1 MIISEKEL
9 ADARVAWGEGII
21 LISKS
26 YNEKGID
33 EATTVANE
41 FLDNLYGFEL
51 GPVLFKPT
59 LSGGN
64 QTFRTNKEGALSYF
78 LGNNPRYPKDNGFG
92 IKSWCKFESQT
103 TGIFLEKK
111 VAIWMGWVT
120 LTNNAGDLIKVD
132 KSWGYKKS
140 SNGILKIVSHH
151 SSLPYEG

>member
-9 ADARVAWGEGII
+9 TEARFAWGEGII
-21 LISKS
+21 SISKS

-33 EATTVANE
+33 EATTVANKV
-41 FLDNLYGFEL
+41 LDNLYGFEF

-59 LSGGN
+59 LSGGT

-78 LGNNPRYPKDNGFG
+78 LGNNSKYPEDTGFG
-92 IKSWCKFESQT
+92 IKSWCKFDSQT
-103 TGIFLEKK
+103 SGIFLEKN

-120 LTNNAGDLIKVD
+120 LTNNLGELIKVD

-140 SNGILKIVSHH
+140 SNGTLKIVSHH
-151 SSLPYEG
+151 SSIPYEA